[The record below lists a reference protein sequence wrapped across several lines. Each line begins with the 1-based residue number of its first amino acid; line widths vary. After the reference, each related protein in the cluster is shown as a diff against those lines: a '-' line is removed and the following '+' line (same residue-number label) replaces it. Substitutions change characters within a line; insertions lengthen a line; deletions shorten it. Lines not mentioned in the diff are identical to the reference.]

1 MACLGSTDSRE
12 AISIDKEH
20 VKSGLS
26 HVRPVLL
33 TVLRACSFSE
43 AIAEGYPLID
53 VRSPGEF
60 VRGHVPDA
68 SSVPLFSDE
77 ERAVVGTLY
86 KQKGRDSAVLEGLRI
101 VGPKMAP
108 LVEEAR
114 SIAPDGRIAV
124 HCWRGGERSKSV
136 AWLLEKAGFQE
147 VIVITGG
154 YKAIRNHVLESFS
167 DLPEL
172 QVIGGFTGTG
182 KTEILEHLTQ
192 LGEQV
197 VDLERIAQHKG
208 SSFGMLG
215 QEPQPSQEQFENLL
229 WNAFRPLD
237 RQRTVWIEDESRSIG
252 KNQLPLEVYTA
263 IRNAQVLFVDMPR
276 EMRVERLVG
285 DYGSFPKEDLE
296 QAILR
301 IAKRLGPQHAKHALE
316 ALAADELATVANLT
330 LDYYDKTYAYGL
342 SQRDTARVERF
353 PVPSADPRVLA
364 QGLKN
369 HVTTHAPQR

>member
-1 MACLGSTDSRE
+1 M
-12 AISIDKEH
+12 
-20 VKSGLS
+20 
-26 HVRPVLL
+26 
-33 TVLRACSFSE
+33 
-43 AIAEGYPLID
+43 
-53 VRSPGEF
+53 
-60 VRGHVPDA
+60 
-68 SSVPLFSDE
+68 PLFSDE

-136 AWLLEKAGFQE
+136 AWLLDKAGFQE

-182 KTEILEHLTQ
+182 KTEILGQLTQ

-197 VDLERIAQHKG
+197 VDLEHLAKHKG

-229 WNAFRPLD
+229 WNAFRHLD
-237 RQRTVWIEDESRSIG
+237 PQRTVWIEDESRSIG

-316 ALAADELATVANLT
+316 ALAAGELAVVANLT

-342 SQRDTARVERF
+342 SQRDAARVERF

-369 HVTTHAPQR
+369 HVTTHAS